1 MTVSVETFEKVATLG
16 EALKVQPRCHVGML
30 VIPNSPQQIPPKVG
44 DKNTPP
50 KRASTRAEKLKLYG
64 LYKRA
69 TVESD
74 QRPARPGMFN
84 VDGRMKWDA
93 WAAEDGLSKE
103 EARQAYVELAKELV
117 GKPVEDVLAA
127 E

>member
-1 MTVSVETFEKVATLG
+1 MAVSEETFEKIA
-16 EALKVQPRCHVGML
+16 AL
-30 VIPNSPQQIPPKVG
+30 VG
-44 DKNTPP
+44 DKNTPVA
-50 KRASTRAEKLKLYG
+50 RASTRAEKLKLYG

-74 QRPARPGMFN
+74 QRPGRPGMFN

-93 WAAEDGLSKE
+93 WAAEDKRSKE
-103 EARQAYVELAKELV
+103 EARQAYVDLAKELV
-117 GKPVEDVLAA
+117 GKPVEEVLAS